1 MKVFIFSLFLL
12 ISDHQ
17 AALQYSKCKQF
28 ITWISAIFFQQHNV
42 ISFNALFKSRFAMVR
57 IYSGLA
63 ILKYSLDTFL
73 HYSRTYCII
82 VLKKLCRQK
91 APTLIRLYYHCNLHT
106 RPFCKN
112 PKKNSFIKRHLLTS
126 PHQIYFFWSNHNIH
140 KSSSGVCFWASDS
153 LIDGF
158 Y

>member
-1 MKVFIFSLFLL
+1 MKVFIFILFLL
-12 ISDHQ
+12 ISDH
-17 AALQYSKCKQF
+17 C
-28 ITWISAIFFQQHNV
+28 TRQHCSTVSPCLVQIVYNLDQCDV

-126 PHQIYFFWSNHNIH
+126 PHQIYFFP
-140 KSSSGVCFWASDS
+140 SSQHS
-153 LIDGF
+153 
-158 Y
+158 